1 MLVFTSLSEKA
12 AAIRITW
19 VALQAEGFDCIEVQL
34 GIWDGPRNYNVQ
46 FFSRGKAIESFS
58 IPILNAHEFDALRSE
73 AKQLAR
79 NLFSHREKNF
89 AAASDRD
96 LT

>member
-12 AAIRITW
+12 AAIRLTW
-19 VALQAEGFDCIEVQL
+19 VALRAEGFDCIEARL
-34 GIWDGPRNYNVQ
+34 GIWNGPRDYNVQ
-46 FFSRGKAIESFS
+46 FFSRGKAIDSFS
-58 IPILNAHEFDALRSE
+58 IPILNAHEFDTLRSE
-73 AKQLAR
+73 AKQLGCAP
-79 NLFSHREKNF
+79 FSHREKNF